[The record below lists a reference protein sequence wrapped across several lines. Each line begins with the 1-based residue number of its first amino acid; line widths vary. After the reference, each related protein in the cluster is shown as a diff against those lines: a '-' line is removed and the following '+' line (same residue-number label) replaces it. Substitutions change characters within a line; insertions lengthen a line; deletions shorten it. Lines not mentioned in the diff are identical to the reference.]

1 MLDIINRHKHP
12 VHWNGRLWTPP
23 ATLTY
28 IAGLF
33 NPTCRFDIQRGLI
46 KRLHWPFRNSKM
58 IQSKKVKIHHTASFL
73 PHVCFSLGSG
83 TCRSILELCRT
94 SQRWLCPQQ
103 LPRVIWSNINSFSV
117 ISFATFPHRPWFVG
131 KTPACQITLKC
142 LRNGTTPTPPAYCN
156 MWLEESYWGNV
167 FL

>member
-1 MLDIINRHKHP
+1 MLC
-12 VHWNGRLWTPP
+12 NGELWTPQ
-23 ATLTY
+23 
-28 IAGLF
+28 
-33 NPTCRFDIQRGLI
+33 RMSFDGSSNADIYSWYFQSYVWVWYTEGI
-46 KRLHWPFRNSKM
+46 KSLHWPFRNSKM

-117 ISFATFPHRPWFVG
+117 ISFATFPHRPRFVG